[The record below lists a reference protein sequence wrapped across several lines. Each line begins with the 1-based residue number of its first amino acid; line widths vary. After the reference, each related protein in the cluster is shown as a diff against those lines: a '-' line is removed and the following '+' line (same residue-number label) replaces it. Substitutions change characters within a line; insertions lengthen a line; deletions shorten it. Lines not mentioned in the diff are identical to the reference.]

1 MGFADLMAAADI
13 PVRQVLGGVS
23 NVTYTPGVGVAV
35 VVDGVFEA
43 AHQHLD
49 LGEPGVTTQGP
60 AVFLTLTDLPS
71 DPEADTAATVT
82 VAGVTYTP
90 HTARPDDLRWRTK
103 GRTSA
108 LPSSPG

>member
-1 MGFADLMAAADI
+1 MGFADLMASLVDPA
-13 PVRQVLGGVS
+13 VRQKVGGS
-23 NVTYTPGVGVAV
+23 ITYTPGVGVAV

-60 AVFLTLTDLPS
+60 AVFLTLADLPS
-71 DPEADTAATVT
+71 DPESDTAATVT

-90 HTARPDDLRWRTK
+90 HTVKPDGLGAVVLLLHRVT
-103 GRTSA
+103 
-108 LPSSPG
+108 